1 MAATFFSPCFL
12 LPRAGILPRQQQP
25 AQELLGRQQ
34 KLHGRRVPSMAW
46 ASTTLRALCPS
57 FLGVLK
63 FLSHGAQ
70 QGAQPAPPSAL
81 RPPAVPIARSSP
93 AIPPTR
99 TSISFSCCS
108 PQSSLLVSSP
118 SRAGQPTPLP
128 FFFHGRELQLA
139 CYGRPDF
146 SPSSL
151 ASLAQGSHGRAPLA
165 KVLLAVAS
173 SSLRSASP
181 TRRPCC
187 RRAAAPCPWRPYKS
201 SPSSPCSSPCCS
213 AGNAATALHST
224 PARAPF
230 LAVRRGARR
239 LFVKM
244 RSKPRA
250 AGSLFREAL
259 WTARHRR
266 SPWVA
271 VFAQPLC
278 RRRSPPVRPRRFMF
292 DSASGYFFPMINCV
306 CAV

>member
-1 MAATFFSPCFL
+1 MEIFHSHPSFFPGRHFL
-12 LPRAGILPRQQQP
+12 LSLSSSPSRSRHPTAAAAGSRAPLHGALLPFFFLKP
-25 AQELLGRQQ
+25 AGTSLYSLRAAAAMAPFPSDAPLQLVPLLPSVFPVRAQ
-34 KLHGRRVPSMAW
+34 KL
-46 ASTTLRALCPS
+46 
-57 FLGVLK
+57 
-63 FLSHGAQ
+63 
-70 QGAQPAPPSAL
+70 
-81 RPPAVPIARSSP
+81 
-93 AIPPTR
+93 
-99 TSISFSCCS
+99 
-108 PQSSLLVSSP
+108 SSP

-128 FFFHGRELQLA
+128 FFFHGRELHLA

-165 KVLLAVAS
+165 KVLPAVAS

-187 RRAAAPCPWRPYKS
+187 RRAAAPCPWRPCKS

-213 AGNAATALHST
+213 AGNAATAVRST

-259 WTARHRR
+259 WTARRRR

>member
-1 MAATFFSPCFL
+1 MAPSREHNQRPL
-12 LPRAGILPRQQQP
+12 LLC
-25 AQELLGRQQ
+25 GRQQ
-34 KLHGRRVPSMAW
+34 SPL
-46 ASTTLRALCPS
+46 
-57 FLGVLK
+57 LG
-63 FLSHGAQ
+63 ARQ
-70 QGAQPAPPSAL
+70 QS
-81 RPPAVPIARSSP
+81 
-93 AIPPTR
+93 PPTR

-128 FFFHGRELQLA
+128 FFFHGRELHLA

-165 KVLLAVAS
+165 KVLPAVAS

-187 RRAAAPCPWRPYKS
+187 RRAAAPCPWRPCKS

-213 AGNAATALHST
+213 AGNAATALRST

-259 WTARHRR
+259 WTAHRRR

-271 VFAQPLC
+271 VFVQPLC
-278 RRRSPPVRPRRFMF
+278 RRRAPPVRPRRFMF
-292 DSASGYFFPMINCV
+292 NSASGYFFL
-306 CAV
+306 

>member
-1 MAATFFSPCFL
+1 MAPSREHNQRPL
-12 LPRAGILPRQQQP
+12 LLC
-25 AQELLGRQQ
+25 GRQQ
-34 KLHGRRVPSMAW
+34 SPL
-46 ASTTLRALCPS
+46 
-57 FLGVLK
+57 LG
-63 FLSHGAQ
+63 ARQ
-70 QGAQPAPPSAL
+70 QFPP
-81 RPPAVPIARSSP
+81 
-93 AIPPTR
+93 PPTR

-108 PQSSLLVSSP
+108 PQSSLLVSAL

-128 FFFHGRELQLA
+128 FFFHGRELHLA
-139 CYGRPDF
+139 YYGRPDF
-146 SPSSL
+146 LPSSL

-165 KVLLAVAS
+165 KVLPVVAS

-187 RRAAAPCPWRPYKS
+187 RRATAPCPWRPCKS

-213 AGNAATALHST
+213 AGNAATALRST

-250 AGSLFREAL
+250 AGSLFRETL
-259 WTARHRR
+259 WTARCRR

-278 RRRSPPVRPRRFMF
+278 RRRSPPEPCVLREEGQSFNARRMFGAMHKSESPSFLQTPFRFDMDREMPIVQVMWCQPQDAVGGRPEE
-292 DSASGYFFPMINCV
+292 
-306 CAV
+306 